1 MIQISNVKIDLDDD
15 RDIAIRKQI
24 EKIVSGRPFNY
35 RIVKESIDAR
45 KKPIKFVYQVYVETD
60 NEDSIIKRDKNVIK
74 VSEYIKEETIKGS
87 TKVNGRVAVV
97 GLGPAGL
104 FAALELARNGYR
116 PVVVESG
123 KDVIRRKGDV
133 ENFWETGTLNPE

>member
-1 MIQISNVKIDLDDD
+1 MIQISNIKIDLDDD

-97 GLGPAGL
+97 
-104 FAALELARNGYR
+104 
-116 PVVVESG
+116 
-123 KDVIRRKGDV
+123 
-133 ENFWETGTLNPE
+133 